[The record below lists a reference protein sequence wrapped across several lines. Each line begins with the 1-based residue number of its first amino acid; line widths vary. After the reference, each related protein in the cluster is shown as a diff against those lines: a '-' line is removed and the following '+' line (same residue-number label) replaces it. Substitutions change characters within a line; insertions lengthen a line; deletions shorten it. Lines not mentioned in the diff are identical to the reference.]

1 MLRITI
7 ALLLTVCSGAVH
19 ADVLDHEYGL
29 VMQLV
34 HQTLGA
40 HHLPYTFVAIVAGAI
55 AYRSWR
61 IAKK

>member
-1 MLRITI
+1 MLRTTI
-7 ALLLTVCSGAVH
+7 ALLLTVFSGAAH
-19 ADVLDHEYGL
+19 ADVLDHDLGL

-40 HHLPYTFVAIVAGAI
+40 HHLPYTLIAIVAGAI

>member
-7 ALLLTVCSGAVH
+7 ALLLTLCSGAVY
-19 ADVLDHEYGL
+19 ADVLDHEYSL
-29 VMQLV
+29 VVQLV

-40 HHLPYTFVAIVAGAI
+40 HHLPYTLIAIIAAAI

>member
-1 MLRITI
+1 MPRITI
-7 ALLLTVCSGAVH
+7 ALLLIVFSGAVH
-19 ADVLDHEYGL
+19 ADVLDHQHGL

-40 HHLPYTFVAIVAGAI
+40 HHLPYTLIVIVAGAI
-55 AYRSWR
+55 VYRSWR